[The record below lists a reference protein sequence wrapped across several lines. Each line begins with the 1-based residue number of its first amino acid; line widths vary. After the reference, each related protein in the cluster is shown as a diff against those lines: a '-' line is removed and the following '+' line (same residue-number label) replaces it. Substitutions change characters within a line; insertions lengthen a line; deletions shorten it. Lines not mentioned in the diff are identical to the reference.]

1 MTNNILKPGTNR
13 HTQNTIIKEFSRKE
27 VVTEQ
32 QFNLSL
38 FFPYIDHWPFWV
50 GMTNYWD
57 INKRRGG
64 YIAHPTNP
72 NRARWFYRF
81 TIQTYADP
89 RGHTRSIWSGGDL
102 KLLFVY
108 CHFLQP
114 LFSFFNFFFFN
125 FLAIYIHYL
134 ELGHLLHLLVSLWPG

>member
-1 MTNNILKPGTNR
+1 
-13 HTQNTIIKEFSRKE
+13 
-27 VVTEQ
+27 
-32 QFNLSL
+32 
-38 FFPYIDHWPFWV
+38 
-50 GMTNYWD
+50 MTNYWD

-72 NRARWFYRF
+72 NRARWFYWF

-89 RGHTRSIWSGGDL
+89 RGHTRSIWSDGDL
-102 KLLFVY
+102 IMKWLFVY

-125 FLAIYIHYL
+125 FLAIYIL
-134 ELGHLLHLLVSLWPG
+134 CRIGSSLTPSGLSMTGVREPYDRRRTKLIQLSSRWVKKECQTEYDASEAYRYYIVHNLSI